1 MKQIK
6 IYCITLLLI
15 VISCSEKD
23 SKIYILKHDAHFT
36 MTNSVYLDLNI
47 QPFKGIESLK
57 SFSLESENLD
67 LEDISIEAKFNLED
81 EYFKERHVF
90 ANNHGWLIL
99 SKEIHNLIQRMYI
112 RNNYKQ
118 ILVRS
123 KTGEIIGNV
132 YAYQIP
138 IEEDF
143 VDLKNSI
150 YEKSELKWRKSFKR
164 IDKLVLNLPSN
175 PPNIF
180 RIKEKPPLVFV
191 NEKVKEKI
199 ETEIKSSIRFMPIE
213 EFSNYN

>member
-199 ETEIKSSIRFMPIE
+199 ESEIKSSIRFMPVE
-213 EFSNYN
+213 DFSNYN

>member
-47 QPFKGIESLK
+47 QPFKGIENFK

-199 ETEIKSSIRFMPIE
+199 ESEIKSSIRFMPVE